1 MKDGIPSTTELH
13 AFVDNELNE
22 DQRLQVELALNSDPT
37 LQAEVDAIRTL
48 KSELS
53 NAFLHIPDS
62 TTPVAMLQMSGVS
75 EVEVAQTDKATELPA
90 QKTSWKAPYWAAAAC
105 LVLGVVGGYLL
116 GQSSNKSSTT
126 KGWIAQVVNYQDM
139 YSTDTLEHVVSTQEA
154 QEQSLLRLSS
164 ALGHDVVIPE
174 FSEESIE
181 FKRGQVL
188 TSQQQTVIQLA
199 YLDTA
204 SGTPIALCIT
214 PNQKAAKN
222 FVDGNLFGVNYVN
235 WSSDELDFLVVG
247 NISHEQLNALARD
260 AKLQFSKS

>member
-1 MKDGIPSTTELH
+1 M
-13 AFVDNELNE
+13 
-22 DQRLQVELALNSDPT
+22 
-37 LQAEVDAIRTL
+37 
-48 KSELS
+48 
-53 NAFLHIPDS
+53 
-62 TTPVAMLQMSGVS
+62 GVI
-75 EVEVAQTDKATELPA
+75 
-90 QKTSWKAPYWAAAAC
+90 
-105 LVLGVVGGYLL
+105 GGYLL
-116 GQSSNKSSTT
+116 GQSSNKPSSTQD
-126 KGWIAQVVNYQDM
+126 WIAQVVNYQDM
-139 YSTDTLEHVVSTQEA
+139 YSTDTLEHVVTSQEE

-164 ALGHDVVIPE
+164 ALSHEVIIPE
-174 FSEESIE
+174 FSKESIE

-214 PNQKAAKN
+214 PNQKAAKG
-222 FVDGNLFGVNYVN
+222 FVDGNMFGVNYVN